1 MSPLE
6 DAQAQVSLQ
15 GTPEWKIIIK
25 LLRET
30 DPELLGRLSRKMM
43 NYLYK
48 RKVAKISKLMAECL
62 PRQARAEETGD
73 MYGENQPAPRIEY
86 EVIERLTNQVFR
98 LAEEVLSPEEISM
111 ALHRWMRYEKLRF
124 LSLAAGRRDVP
135 LGNLQQALS
144 TYEKLPQRSKKME
157 ARDRES
163 IIVDLTRRVFTD
175 DLNFINTIRK
185 HVSISDFAEVMSHT
199 IGPYNGNGKV
209 GGKAAGLFRAR
220 KILCTHKKSFTVL
233 RNLKVPMTW
242 YIASDAVLEF
252 IRQNALEE
260 MMAIK
265 YAPPDEIRQEYQLLE
280 QVFKHSVMPF
290 SVMTGLEQALDHFG
304 TNPLVVRSSSLLEDS
319 TGAAFAGKYKSLF
332 VANQGSRQQRL
343 EALVDAV
350 LEIYA
355 SIFGPDPIEYR
366 RERGLLDFNEE
377 MGILIQEVVGTTIG
391 RYYFPPFAGVAF
403 SRNDYRWSPRIK
415 AEDGIVRLVAG
426 LGTRAVDR
434 TGHDFPVLMSPGQPR
449 LRINVSIEEMVRYAQ
464 KNMDVINLEKGC
476 LETVSV
482 DCMIKKHGSKIP
494 CLPYMVSL
502 LEEGHV
508 QLSPGSMLN
517 IQSKDTVIT
526 FHNMLEKSPVPLF
539 FKTALKLLE
548 DEIGMPVDI
557 EFAYG
562 PDIHTPYLLQCRPQS
577 VGRTGMD
584 TTIPS
589 GIRNEDILFTACRH
603 VMSGACHNIDYIVY
617 VDGNEYDRVESREE
631 LLEIGKTIGR
641 LNQILPHKKFV
652 LIGPGRWGSKG
663 DIKLGVHVGYSDIN
677 NTAMLIEVARLKQ
690 GFLPDLSFGTH
701 FFQDLVEADI
711 KYLPL
716 YPDDECA
723 IYREDIFLNSNN
735 LLGKLVADSS
745 DLSGV
750 IKVLKVSELSPG
762 ATLSVIMNSEEE
774 KAIAF
779 LKTD

>member
-1 MSPLE
+1 MNPLDSTGISP
-6 DAQAQVSLQ
+6 A

-43 NYLYK
+43 NYLYR
-48 RKVAKISKLMAECL
+48 RKVNKISQLMEEYL
-62 PRQARAEETGD
+62 PKHADTVETGD
-73 MYGENQPAPRIEY
+73 LYGENQPAPRIDY
-86 EVIERLTNQVFR
+86 GIIEGLTTRVFR
-98 LAEEVLSPEEISM
+98 LAEEELSPEEITM

-135 LGNLQQALS
+135 LGHLQEAL
-144 TYEKLPQRSKKME
+144 TRYEMLPQRSKKME
-157 ARDRES
+157 AKDRES

-175 DLNFINTIRK
+175 DLRYINTIRK
-185 HVSISDFAEVMSHT
+185 HVSISDFGEVLSHT

-220 KILCTHKKSFTVL
+220 KILCTHKKSHTVL

-252 IRQNALEE
+252 IRHNALEE

-265 YAPPDEIRQEYQLLE
+265 YAHPDEIRQEYQLLE

-290 SVMTGLEQALDHFG
+290 SIMTGLEQALDYFG
-304 TNPLVVRSSSLLEDS
+304 NTPLVVRSSSLLEDS

-332 VANQGSRQQRL
+332 VANQGTRKERL
-343 EALVDAV
+343 DALVDAI
-350 LEIYA
+350 LEVYA

-377 MGILIQEVVGTTIG
+377 MGILVQEVVGTKIG
-391 RYYFPPFAGVAF
+391 KYYFPPFAGVAF
-403 SRNDYRWSPRIK
+403 SRNDYRWSPRIR

-434 TGHDFPVLMSPGQPR
+434 TGQDFPVLMSPGQPR
-449 LRINVSIEEMVRYAQ
+449 LRINVSTEEMIRYAQ
-464 KNMDVINLEKGC
+464 KSMDVVNLEKGC

-482 DCMIKKHGSKIP
+482 DRMIKEYGSKIP
-494 CLPYMVSL
+494 CLPYMVST
-502 LEEGHV
+502 LEDGHV
-508 QLSPGSMLN
+508 QMSPGSMLN
-517 IQSKDTVIT
+517 IQKKDTLVT
-526 FHNMLEKSPVPLF
+526 FHNLLEKSPVPLF
-539 FKTALKLLE
+539 FKTALSLLE

-577 VGRTGMD
+577 IGKHSMD

-589 GIRNEDILFTACRH
+589 GIEEERILFTAKRYI
-603 VMSGACHNIDYIVY
+603 MSGACHGIEYLVY
-617 VDGNEYDRVESREE
+617 VNGAEYDRVETRDE
-631 LLEIGKTIGR
+631 LLEIGQIIGK
-641 LNQILPHKKFV
+641 LNQVLPVKKFV

-677 NTAMLIEVARLKQ
+677 NTAMLIEVAKEKQ
-690 GFLPDLSFGTH
+690 GHVPDLSFGTH

-711 KYLPL
+711 KYMPL
-716 YPDDECA
+716 YPDDE
-723 IYREDIFLNSNN
+723 
-735 LLGKLVADSS
+735 
-745 DLSGV
+745 GV
-750 IKVLKVSELSPG
+750 IFRENAFLEPQNILTDLVKGTHAFEEIIKVVRVSSLLEG
-762 ATLSVIMNSEEE
+762 ATLSVILNSETE
-774 KAIAF
+774 KGIAY
-779 LKTD
+779 LKSD

>member
-1 MSPLE
+1 MDTTGISP
-6 DAQAQVSLQ
+6 A

-25 LLRET
+25 LLQET

-43 NYLYK
+43 NYLYR
-48 RKVAKISKLMAECL
+48 RKVKKISRIMEEYL
-62 PRQARAEETGD
+62 PRQADTMETGD
-73 MYGENQPAPRIEY
+73 MYGENQPAPRIDY
-86 EVIERLTNQVFR
+86 NIIEELTARVFR
-98 LAEEVLSPEEISM
+98 LAEEVLDPEEISL

-135 LGNLQQALS
+135 LGTLQDALDR
-144 TYEKLPQRSKKME
+144 YEMMPQRSKKME

-175 DLNFINTIRK
+175 DLRYINTIRK
-185 HVSISDFAEVMSHT
+185 HVSISDFVEVMNHT
-199 IGPYNGNGKV
+199 IGPFNGNGKV

-220 KILCTHKKSFTVL
+220 KILSTHQHAHSVL
-233 RNLKVPMTW
+233 RNLKVPMSW

-252 IRQNALEE
+252 IRHNALEE

-265 YAPPDEIRQEYQLLE
+265 YAHPDEIRQEYQLLE

-290 SVMTGLEQALDHFG
+290 SVMTGLEQALDNFG
-304 TNPLVVRSSSLLEDS
+304 TTPLVVRSSSLLEDS
-319 TGAAFAGKYKSLF
+319 SGAAFAGKYKSLF
-332 VANQGSRQQRL
+332 VANQGTRKERL
-343 EALVDAV
+343 DALVDAV

-377 MGILIQEVVGTTIG
+377 MGILIQEVVGTQIG
-391 RYYFPPFAGVAF
+391 KYYFPPFAGVAF

-415 AEDGIVRLVAG
+415 SEDGIVRLVAG

-434 TGHDFPVLMSPGQPR
+434 TGQDFPVLMSPGQPR
-449 LRINVSIEEMVRYAQ
+449 LRINVSTDEMVRYAQ
-464 KNMDVINLEKGC
+464 KYMDVVNLEKGC
-476 LETVSV
+476 LETVSI
-482 DCMIKKHGSKIP
+482 DAMIREHGSQIP

-502 LEEGHV
+502 YQDGEV

-517 IQSKDTVIT
+517 IQSRESIIT
-526 FHNMLEKSPVPLF
+526 FHNLLEKSPVPLF
-539 FKTALKLLE
+539 FKTALRILE

-577 VGRTGMD
+577 IGRGSGD

-589 GIRNEDILFTACRH
+589 GIDPQNILFTANRH
-603 VMSGACHNIDYIVY
+603 IMSGACHGIQYIVY
-617 VDGNEYDRVESREE
+617 VDGKEYDKVESRDE
-631 LLEIGKTIGR
+631 LLEIGRVIGR
-641 LNQILPHKKFV
+641 LNQALPHKKFI

-677 NTAMLIEVARLKQ
+677 NTAMLIEVAFVKM
-690 GFLPDLSFGTH
+690 GHVPDLSFGTH

-716 YPDDECA
+716 YPDDDNV
-723 IYREDIFLNSNN
+723 IFREDAFLQARNYLTDMIKGAS
-735 LLGKLVADSS
+735 GFGHIVKL
-745 DLSGV
+745 
-750 IKVLKVSELSPG
+750 IKVNELQTGS
-762 ATLSVIMNSEEE
+762 TLSVILNSESE
-774 KAIAF
+774 KGIAF
-779 LKTD
+779 LKS